1 MHKRLMIFLLLG
13 IGTKAHSQLQEST
26 FKLEYLLSPA
36 GSNNTGM
43 SKTGLKNTSV
53 FNVRKLKVENTAS
66 VDSYQFTYPVNF
78 NLDAEELGGI
88 YNFSEKVDLGYPL
101 SEKWELHA
109 DFGVA
114 LVSTLGS
121 KITEQD
127 FVYTGGSYLKRGLGN
142 GKASH
147 ITLGV
152 GYYTFF
158 GKPEI
163 YPVFSYYREIS
174 GNFSVEFGFPS
185 TVLNYN
191 FNEKAGL
198 KATLD
203 FNGIYAN
210 LSNPVNAD
218 WENTAQKA
226 ELYKTSLGLDY
237 NYELDESWSFN
248 LGAGYLLN
256 NEYNLLNRKNNNI
269 FSVNTASQPFFT
281 TGIKFNLKTKP

>member
-1 MHKRLMIFLLLG
+1 MIFLLLG

-26 FKLEYLLSPA
+26 FKLEYMVSPA
-36 GSNNTGM
+36 GSDNTGI
-43 SKTGLKNTSV
+43 SKTGLENTSI
-53 FNVRKLKVENTAS
+53 FTVRKFEFKNTAS
-66 VDSYQFTYPVNF
+66 LDSYQFTYPVNF

-88 YNFSEKVDLGYPL
+88 YNFSEKADLGYQL
-101 SEKWELHA
+101 SEKWALHA
-109 DFGVA
+109 NIGVA
-114 LVSTLGS
+114 LVSTFQG
-121 KITEQD
+121 KITEED
-127 FVYTGGSYLKRGLGN
+127 LVYTGGLYIKSKLGN

-147 ITLGV
+147 IILGG

-158 GKPEI
+158 GKPGI
-163 YPVFSYYREIS
+163 YPVFSYYRAI
-174 GNFSVEFGFPS
+174 NDNISVEFGFPS
-185 TVLNYN
+185 TVLNYD
-191 FNEKAGL
+191 FNEKADL

-218 WENTAQKA
+218 WKNSAQKA
-226 ELYKTSLGLDY
+226 ELHKTSLGLDY
-237 NYELDESWSFN
+237 NYVLDESWSFN

-256 NEYNLLNRKNNNI
+256 NEYNLLDSENNNI